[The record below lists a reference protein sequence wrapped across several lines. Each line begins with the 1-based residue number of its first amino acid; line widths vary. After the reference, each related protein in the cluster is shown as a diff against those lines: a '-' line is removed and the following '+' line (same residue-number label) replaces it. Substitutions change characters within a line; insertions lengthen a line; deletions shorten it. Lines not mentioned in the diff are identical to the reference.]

1 MPLSDGEHYVS
12 WITVTLILIPIPT
25 VSHWLED
32 LISANLSFTISWGVI
47 CEDNLLC
54 CSKYTLQ
61 CSQFGLV
68 SEAWKDLRSQLM
80 CITHVTF
87 HKLGLKLV
95 RVWSITPSTDTR
107 LWYLLLWKSPW
118 QICFCGTFTILNWH
132 GAMDV
137 MASDVTTPA
146 LYYFFFSS
154 LRLRLLWNF

>member
-1 MPLSDGEHYVS
+1 MPLSDGEHCVS

-47 CEDNLLC
+47 CQDNLLC

-61 CSQFGLV
+61 CSQSGLV
-68 SEAWKDLRSQLM
+68 CEAWKDFRSQLM

-87 HKLGLKLV
+87 HKLGLRLV

-107 LWYLLLWKSPW
+107 LIFIAVKIPMTNLFLWHIYHYKLTWSRGCDGFGCSNPSTLL
-118 QICFCGTFTILNWH
+118 
-132 GAMDV
+132 
-137 MASDVTTPA
+137 
-146 LYYFFFSS
+146 FFFKS
-154 LRLRLLWNF
+154 